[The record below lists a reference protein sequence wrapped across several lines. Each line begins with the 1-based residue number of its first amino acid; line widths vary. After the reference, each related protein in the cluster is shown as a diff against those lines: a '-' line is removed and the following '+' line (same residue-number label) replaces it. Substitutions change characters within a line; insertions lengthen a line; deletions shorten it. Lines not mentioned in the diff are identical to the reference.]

1 MAAGRNI
8 AYAALAT
15 SSIIVA
21 SMLLPIN
28 GQAIGATSDNQQNV
42 VPITVEAATTASA
55 VLPIMVSEPVVQAVP
70 AVVTEDVIANDVH
83 SDAEEPAPRQ
93 QIALDEETICLAKIV
108 HHESANQPIKGQ
120 LAVAQVVINR
130 LESPKFPKTICGIAL
145 QRNQFFNV
153 HAYNPPKD
161 KRWDTA
167 VQIAMDARAGVSEPV
182 VGEALFFHA
191 AYANPPFFRG
201 RPRVA
206 QIGDH
211 IFYR

>member
-1 MAAGRNI
+1 MAKGHNI
-8 AYAALAT
+8 AFAALAT
-15 SSIIVA
+15 GTIIAA

-28 GQAIGATSDNQQNV
+28 GQAVGATSDNQQNV
-42 VPITVEAATTASA
+42 VPITVEGASAAA

-70 AVVTEDVIANDVH
+70 AVVTEDVMANDIH
-83 SDAEEPAPRQ
+83 SDAEEPAPRE
-93 QIALDEETICLAKIV
+93 QIALDDDTICLAKIV
-108 HHESANQPIKGQ
+108 HHESANQPVKGQ
-120 LAVAQVVINR
+120 MAVAQVVMNR
-130 LESPKFPKTICGIAL
+130 LASPKFPKTICGIAL

-161 KRWDTA
+161 KRWDLA
-167 VQIAMDARAGVSEPV
+167 VQIAMDARAGTSEPV